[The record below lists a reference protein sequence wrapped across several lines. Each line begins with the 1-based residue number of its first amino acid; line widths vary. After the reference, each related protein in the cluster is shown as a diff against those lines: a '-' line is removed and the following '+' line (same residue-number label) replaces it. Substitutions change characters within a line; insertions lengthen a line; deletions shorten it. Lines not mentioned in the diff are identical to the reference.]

1 MEEQRI
7 TYDLGI
13 DLNDEFAMVSYF
25 QSNMGE
31 PDTVST
37 TAGSEI
43 YQIPAVLA
51 KRQNLSVW
59 YYGDEAR
66 RMAKTS
72 EVVCVDALLSRA
84 FHREVIAIGGEN
96 YEAVELLALF
106 LRKMIELPQKL
117 GGIGVMNRLIL
128 TVERL
133 NAENMKM
140 FWKVASLLGI
150 PTDKFLV
157 IDHKESFYYYALSQ
171 QPELW
176 LHDIF
181 LFEASADAVCFYE
194 LKRDRRTTPQVVSI
208 RESQKYALAGEQRD
222 EQFLAILQKAFEGKI
237 ISSVYLVGDGFD
249 GDWMKQSL
257 SYVCRGRRAFSGK
270 NLFSKGACYAGA
282 VRGTSTWPCIY
293 MGENEMKFNLSLKVR
308 DKGSMAFYHL
318 ITAGRNW
325 FEAKGECEVI
335 FSGTS
340 SVDFWK
346 QLPNSREAKI
356 ETLELTDLPARPDR
370 TTRLRIL
377 AKPVSDEKVEIT
389 IRDLGFGEFF
399 RSSDKTWKYTMSL

>member
-1 MEEQRI
+1 MEEQR
-7 TYDLGI
+7 TVYDLGI

-25 QSNMGE
+25 QSNMEE
-31 PDTVST
+31 PETVSM

-51 KRQNLSVW
+51 KRSNVSVW
-59 YYGDEAR
+59 YYGDEAK

-84 FHREVIAIGGEN
+84 FHREVIDIGGEH

-128 TVERL
+128 TVERV
-133 NAENMKM
+133 NAETMKL
-140 FWKVASLLGI
+140 FWKIASLLGI

-157 IDHKESFYYYALSQ
+157 IDHKESFYCYALSQ

-181 LFEASADAVCFYE
+181 LFEATSDAVGYYE

-208 RESQKYALAGEQRD
+208 RESKRYMLAGEQRD
-222 EQFLAILQKAFEGKI
+222 ELFLSILQKAFEGKI

-249 GDWMKQSL
+249 GEWMKQSL
-257 SYVCRGRRAFSGK
+257 SYVCRGRRAFAGK

-282 VRGTSTWPCIY
+282 VRNASNWPCIY
-293 MGENEMKFNLSLKVR
+293 MGENEMKFNLSIKVR
-308 DKGSMAFYHL
+308 DKGAMAFYHL
-318 ITAGRNW
+318 ITAGHNW

-335 FSGTS
+335 FSGKG

-356 ETLELTDLPARPDR
+356 ETLQLTDLPARPDR